1 MTFTK
6 RTIPLAMIMS
16 FACTS
21 PSSAHHSF
29 AMFDQ
34 SRKTAIDGTVSKF
47 IWTNPHVFIAVEVP
61 SKGGEP
67 QRYAI
72 EAASTNMLARN
83 GWKVSSIKAGERVRV
98 TFYPLK
104 SGDKGGLL
112 IQIRRTDGTVLKQ

>member
-6 RTIPLAMIMS
+6 RAVALAMIMS

-34 SRKTAIDGTVSKF
+34 SKKMVIDGTVSKF
-47 IWTNPHVFIAVEVP
+47 IWTNPHVFIAIEAP
-61 SKGGEP
+61 SKGGKA

-83 GWKVSSIKAGERVRV
+83 GWKVSSLKVADRVRV
-98 TFYPLK
+98 TFFPLK
-104 SGDKGGLL
+104 SGEKGGLL
-112 IQIRRTDGTVLKQ
+112 IQVQRANGTILKQ

>member
-6 RTIPLAMIMS
+6 RTAAAAMILS
-16 FACTS
+16 FACAS

-34 SRKTAIDGTVSKF
+34 SKKMVIDGTVSKF

-61 SKGGEP
+61 SKGGKPE
-67 QRYAI
+67 RYAI

-83 GWKVSSIKAGERVRV
+83 GWKVSSLKVADRVRL

-104 SGDKGGLL
+104 SGEKGGLL
-112 IQIRRTDGTVLKQ
+112 IQVQRGNGTILKQ